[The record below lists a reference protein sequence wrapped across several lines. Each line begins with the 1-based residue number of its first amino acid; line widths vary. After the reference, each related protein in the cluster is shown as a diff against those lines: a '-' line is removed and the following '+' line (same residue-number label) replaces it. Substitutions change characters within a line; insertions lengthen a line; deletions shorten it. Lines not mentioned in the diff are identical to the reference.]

1 MEFVDNINLVE
12 FKERYLFEK
21 LYAKSKS
28 FDSRSKAL
36 KFDNKFA
43 IKYDPFGPKFR
54 SFLTDDA
61 DPLNLTTV
69 KLLPL
74 VGKEIFTRSKSNNN
88 NPDDEETIEITKF
101 AKSEK
106 KTYFAIDG
114 RYDWAR
120 YIIDIVLTPIQKE
133 VSNVDKNG
141 KIHFSS
147 ISRLPKISSIF
158 KMDSLSDFLVLFN
171 DLIDGEPWLIFKNR
185 LEELRFAY
193 RLGLSSSETSLDDFF
208 KISDG
213 KPNFYNRSTSLL
225 LDGCYSHKNGLP
237 KRVIKYFTSSLL
249 AQYGLLAK
257 SSNLVDSK
265 EMINHILHFDRSIDG
280 FSPIFKRNHEFH
292 TPVTMRRNGASPLDE
307 QDASY
312 VLFNFINSKENSGVY
327 IKDDPRSKLGEIGIF
342 KKVGSKDSTI
352 RFCES
357 LGTIK
362 KDEDFIAL
370 GYEECIES
378 DRCLTRFR
386 FDSARLRNIIRN
398 ANIKR
403 ID

>member
-1 MEFVDNINLVE
+1 MEFVDNVNLVE

-21 LYAKSKS
+21 LYPNSKS
-28 FDSRSKAL
+28 FYSRTDVL

-43 IKYDPFGPKFR
+43 IKYDPFGPRFR

-61 DPLNLTTV
+61 DPLNITTV

-74 VGKEIFTRSKSNNN
+74 VGKETFTRSKN
-88 NPDDEETIEITKF
+88 DDPENEETIEITKF

-114 RYDWAR
+114 RYNWAR
-120 YIIDIVLTPIQKE
+120 YIIDIVLTPVQKE
-133 VSNVDKNG
+133 VSNVDKDG
-141 KIHFSS
+141 KLRFSS

-158 KMDSLSDFLVLFN
+158 KKDRLEDFLKLFN
-171 DLIDGEPWLIFKNR
+171 NLIDGEPWLVFKNR

-193 RLGLSSSETSLDDFF
+193 RLGLSSSEISLDDFF
-208 KISDG
+208 KTTDG
-213 KPNFYNRSTSLL
+213 KSNFYSRSTSLL
-225 LDGCYSHKNGLP
+225 LDGCYSHKDGLP
-237 KRVIKYFTSSLL
+237 KRVLKYFTSSLL

-257 SSNLVDSK
+257 SSNLADPK

-280 FSPIFKRNHEFH
+280 FSPIFKRNHQFH
-292 TPVTMRRNGASPLDE
+292 TPDTMRRAGVSPIDE
-307 QDASY
+307 PDASY
-312 VLFNFINSKENSGVY
+312 VLFNFVTNTENSGVY
-327 IKDDPRSKLGEIGIF
+327 VKDDPRSKIGEIGIF
-342 KKVGSKDSTI
+342 KKEGSKDSTI
-352 RFCES
+352 RFCKP
-357 LGTIK
+357 LGQIK
-362 KDEDFIAL
+362 KNEDFIAL

-386 FDSARLRNIIRN
+386 FDSARLRNLIKN